1 MTANYFAQ
9 QIERKFKQGWSAIP
23 PIAIKRTTT
32 SSSCFKSLNT
42 KTDGKPLVGLELHV
56 HTLTYRILRLSFC
69 LSGDTSVTL
78 GTMIILMDEIL
89 VNAIPFTA
97 KRSFDACVI
106 IDLQQMATL
115 ST

>member
-1 MTANYFAQ
+1 
-9 QIERKFKQGWSAIP
+9 
-23 PIAIKRTTT
+23 
-32 SSSCFKSLNT
+32 
-42 KTDGKPLVGLELHV
+42 
-56 HTLTYRILRLSFC
+56 
-69 LSGDTSVTL
+69 
-78 GTMIILMDEIL
+78 MIILMDEIL